1 MQYEKH
7 LQNDQT
13 SLNKNGK
20 EFCDMCIHLSIE
32 GTGHTP
38 ASLRGMNKSTRQ
50 KKNKGAKQNIAR
62 TGKS

>member
-1 MQYEKH
+1 
-7 LQNDQT
+7 
-13 SLNKNGK
+13 
-20 EFCDMCIHLSIE
+20 MCIHLSIE

-50 KKNKGAKQNIAR
+50 KKNKEAKQNTAR